1 MYGKIMIGT
10 KETAMLANAASH
22 YLFKQVFH
30 EDFLL
35 VSRRMVDEQDEAVKD
50 ATASDIFVR
59 MGFIMAM
66 QAAKANLSA
75 VSFDDYLE
83 WLEQFGPLDLLN
95 AGGEIANLYTDNTA
109 TASEPKKKADQ
120 PNGK

>member
-10 KETAMLANAASH
+10 KETAMLANAASP

-66 QAAKANLSA
+66 QASKKQADLYKIGYQDFYTWMETIKKVKTYCGVDN
-75 VSFDDYLE
+75 V
-83 WLEQFGPLDLLN
+83 DLLDILPMIILN
-95 AGGEIANLYTDNTA
+95 MQSRL
-109 TASEPKKKADQ
+109 
-120 PNGK
+120 

>member
-1 MYGKIMIGT
+1 MYKVFTIGDV
-10 KETAMLANAASH
+10 EVPANITAALP
-22 YLFKQVFH
+22 YRYQQVFH

-66 QAAKANLSA
+66 QASKKQADLYKIGYQDFYTWMEQYEPDDILMA
-75 VSFDDYLE
+75 VNDIA
-83 WLEQFGPLDLLN
+83 LLYK
-95 AGGEIANLYTDNTA
+95 GQEVP
-109 TASEPKKKADQ
+109 SSVPKQTGD
-120 PNGK
+120 

>member
-1 MYGKIMIGT
+1 MYKVIEVGNIAVPM
-10 KETAMLANAASH
+10 EANAATPIR
-22 YLFKQVFH
+22 YRMLFKK
-30 EDFLL
+30 DLL
-35 VSRRMVDEQDEAVKD
+35 TQFQAAQDDAAKVSDTIPEL
-50 ATASDIFVR
+50 
-59 MGFIMAM
+59 GFIMAM

>member
-10 KETAMLANAASH
+10 KETAMLANAASP

-66 QAAKANLSA
+66 QATKKQADLYKIGYQDFYTWMEQYEPNDILMA
-75 VSFDDYLE
+75 VNDIA
-83 WLEQFGPLDLLN
+83 LLYK
-95 AGGEIANLYTDNTA
+95 GQEVP
-109 TASEPKKKADQ
+109 SSVPKQ
-120 PNGK
+120 TGV